1 MMVQIMI
8 IFKHNKFI
16 IDWLHNSIRQKKHL
30 STVQIPLFLKEGGLT
45 LPKFQ
50 EREDGKID
58 EG

>member
-8 IFKHNKFI
+8 IFKHKKFI
-16 IDWLHNSIRQKKHL
+16 IDWLHNSISQKKATEYC
-30 STVQIPLFLKEGGLT
+30 SNPLFLKEGRLT

-50 EREDGKID
+50 ERGDGKIG